1 MIRNFFYSIFLH
13 LLLCLMALFFFWQH
27 QKEQKKEPKIS
38 VTSVVFMQAK
48 SNKNNQQIMPVQEK
62 PTEIRPEPI
71 PEPKPESKKAEPKP
85 EVKKPEKKPKP
96 ETKTIKKDI
105 TKSLKTPALPKVP
118 PKVLP
123 IIETKKPEEKP
134 KETIAESISP
144 PAPIVAKKIEPAP
157 ENMPKTE
164 EAVGIINLQVT
175 QQDIEKQQN
184 STLSKRETFNI
195 QAQFRACY
203 QRALA
208 ESKQKPT
215 APIIVKINLNKE
227 GYITT
232 NLDNIIDKVQYQQN
246 QNYKNSIDNVK
257 KMIEFC
263 NPIVNLAKEKYA
275 IWQEIVL
282 QLNENNNL

>member
-1 MIRNFFYSIFLH
+1 
-13 LLLCLMALFFFWQH
+13 
-27 QKEQKKEPKIS
+27 
-38 VTSVVFMQAK
+38 
-48 SNKNNQQIMPVQEK
+48 
-62 PTEIRPEPI
+62 
-71 PEPKPESKKAEPKP
+71 
-85 EVKKPEKKPKP
+85 
-96 ETKTIKKDI
+96 
-105 TKSLKTPALPKVP
+105 
-118 PKVLP
+118 
-123 IIETKKPEEKP
+123 
-134 KETIAESISP
+134 
-144 PAPIVAKKIEPAP
+144 
-157 ENMPKTE
+157 MPKTE

>member
-1 MIRNFFYSIFLH
+1 M
-13 LLLCLMALFFFWQH
+13 
-27 QKEQKKEPKIS
+27 PKVLS
-38 VTSVVFMQAK
+38 
-48 SNKNNQQIMPVQEK
+48 
-62 PTEIRPEPI
+62 
-71 PEPKPESKKAEPKP
+71 
-85 EVKKPEKKPKP
+85 
-96 ETKTIKKDI
+96 
-105 TKSLKTPALPKVP
+105 KVP
-118 PKVLP
+118 PIIEN
-123 IIETKKPEEKP
+123 IIETKQPQEKP

-195 QAQFRACY
+195 QAQFRVCY

-208 ESKQKPT
+208 ESKQKPM